1 MIIWNDDICHHSSRQ
16 DIRLEQ
22 APTQMVVAF
31 ENPLWDLAWTG
42 FVQGCVV
49 APRQV
54 AKACSADTD
63 AAVRGHHKEQGFAPE
78 GHCAPTNR
86 AAGLRG
92 VRSVCMSSHSQLS
105 TQSSQSSLDGHE
117 RSNVARAAPLHGSP
131 VTQESFEQLRG
142 PSTPISANE
151 WVFRGSDDRALLE
164 TSRSTTTGTF
174 VKKGW
179 EQEQKELTEIF
190 QATCESGATR
200 LVLGKSPMPTPHQSF
215 SSTSIASADTVT
227 NEASSPAG
235 DGATQDTAPGNF
247 RASWLASAG
256 HALLTEMRVDEIKYH
271 KSNTGKDWTTRII
284 RVPSFDSA
292 AQSRWR
298 T

>member
-1 MIIWNDDICHHSSRQ
+1 
-16 DIRLEQ
+16 
-22 APTQMVVAF
+22 MVVAF
-31 ENPLWDLAWTG
+31 ENPLWDLAWAG

-54 AKACSADTD
+54 AKSCSADTD
-63 AAVRGHHKEQGFAPE
+63 TAVRGHHKEQGFAPE
-78 GHCAPTNR
+78 GHCAPTKR

-92 VRSVCMSSHSQLS
+92 VRSVCMSSCSQLS
-105 TQSSQSSLDGHE
+105 TQSSLDGHE
-117 RSNVARAAPLHGSP
+117 RSNIARAVPLYNSP
-131 VTQESFEQLRG
+131 VTQGSFQQLS
-142 PSTPISANE
+142 PSTPISADE
-151 WVFRGSDDRALLE
+151 KVFRGSDDQALLE
-164 TSRSTTTGTF
+164 TSRATTTGTF

-179 EQEQKELTEIF
+179 EQEQKELMEMF
-190 QATCESGATR
+190 QATRESGATR

-215 SSTSIASADTVT
+215 SSTSIASTDTVT
-227 NEASSPAG
+227 NEATSPAG
-235 DGATQDTAPGNF
+235 DGATQDTVPGSF

-271 KSNTGKDWTTRII
+271 KSNTGKDWTTRMI

-292 AQSRWR
+292 AQSRGR